1 MRRRGG
7 TAAQEVETT
16 RPIWEAATRATQLR
30 RQHLTLNQ
38 AATSAAMG
46 GSVACPTTSARPI
59 ADFWPDRPPRWVA
72 VRWGSDIGPA
82 TRGDQQIY
90 FQRWN
95 KAMKENFSRPSSS
108 SSRRM
113 LRQRLERELC
123 SDSEFEGF
131 CITYFPEAYSRFGR
145 GMDRIEK
152 INFLLQITDID
163 GLLNALDEHLIDLSD
178 EMEIENDLKGQSF
191 NKTITRKSKSLSP
204 LLVFLIIWTLAWET
218 LKRIFIWIG
227 KGISHALSGSSFVAT
242 SASVVVL
249 GGASITTYYLSR
261 PLLIS
266 YSESSP
272 HISKKQNMENSEIH
286 QERNNNDLGTSKSPD
301 LIASME

>member
-1 MRRRGG
+1 
-7 TAAQEVETT
+7 
-16 RPIWEAATRATQLR
+16 
-30 RQHLTLNQ
+30 
-38 AATSAAMG
+38 
-46 GSVACPTTSARPI
+46 
-59 ADFWPDRPPRWVA
+59 
-72 VRWGSDIGPA
+72 
-82 TRGDQQIY
+82 
-90 FQRWN
+90 
-95 KAMKENFSRPSSS
+95 
-108 SSRRM
+108 
-113 LRQRLERELC
+113 
-123 SDSEFEGF
+123 
-131 CITYFPEAYSRFGR
+131 
-145 GMDRIEK
+145 MDRIEK
-152 INFLLQITDID
+152 INLLLQITDID

-249 GGASITTYYLSR
+249 GGASITTYYVSR

-301 LIASME
+301 MSTIRTVSEEDAPRTQRDYSHITAVFSSWKTITEYEFNCLGELYRRKQCQVVDSNIIRKWRKHDAYVSFDSAMSYCKRSGGRLPSEKEIRSLKRNKQIEKQWTIRRTRSSFSENGSVKFEPGIEQNGFFCCVPNVP